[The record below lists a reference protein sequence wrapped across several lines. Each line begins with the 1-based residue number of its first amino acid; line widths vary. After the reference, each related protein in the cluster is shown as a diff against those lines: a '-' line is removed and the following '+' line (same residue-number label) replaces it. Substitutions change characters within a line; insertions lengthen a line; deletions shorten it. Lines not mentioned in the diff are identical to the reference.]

1 MISQEISNLIIST
14 LINETDK
21 LSDISANFNQL
32 TFGDRISSYT
42 AISLLLT
49 NSLLDHKQQVIA
61 IWLLFNDPQV
71 DNIKDHPYYQVLTF
85 IYKNSL
91 NEPNLYSPQL
101 QELIKYLLIGV
112 SIDFLGS
119 HNINN
124 IFSSD
129 FVFPHSD
136 CLNTIE
142 SGLILLEARNSN
154 KAITDDKIPSMLIM
168 KNNEES
174 TDCKIKDYNKLLFE
188 ILQEEAFWK
197 DFDTPLLI
205 PSPEVSPIFEG
216 EIEAIQSYDNPPFIF
231 DEGVTVDSREAA
243 IALAR
248 KSTETKLRSGESNS
262 LVKKLQDDSSYI
274 KEIPIT
280 SLKFLIENNK
290 EVAKEVIKYYALQ
303 HDKKQKSEYDKTISE
318 ILLNIELTA
327 SSIDVITSYII
338 SGYASEDFLDKYIH
352 HTTQAILKIR
362 DNQTMFRKA
371 RLFCRMMS
379 YIIQNNINLNNIMIL
394 NLNSFC
400 QDNRTKSIKE
410 AEDLNQKLLA

>member
-1 MISQEISNLIIST
+1 M
-14 LINETDK
+14 K
-21 LSDISANFNQL
+21 
-32 TFGDRISSYT
+32 TF
-42 AISLLLT
+42 
-49 NSLLDHKQQVIA
+49 
-61 IWLLFNDPQV
+61 
-71 DNIKDHPYYQVLTF
+71 
-85 IYKNSL
+85 
-91 NEPNLYSPQL
+91 
-101 QELIKYLLIGV
+101 
-112 SIDFLGS
+112 
-119 HNINN
+119 
-124 IFSSD
+124 
-129 FVFPHSD
+129 
-136 CLNTIE
+136 
-142 SGLILLEARNSN
+142 
-154 KAITDDKIPSMLIM
+154 
-168 KNNEES
+168 
-174 TDCKIKDYNKLLFE
+174 KLLFE
-188 ILQEEAFWK
+188 IFLEDAFWK